1 MNQKVA
7 LVTGA
12 SSGIGTAAV
21 KGLLEAGYAVMAAG
35 RNKERTVAL
44 SSLGEAV
51 ATWVGD
57 LTAAKACDELVAVCI
72 KIENPG
78 PVFYTSKRI
87 GRFYQTFDFYKFR
100 SMYIN
105 ADKMMD
111 TVKDQNQYGTTNSEL
126 AFQTSNTMPDQK
138 DSWLISDNGWVEAD
152 DWNDLQDSEENNT
165 FLKIKN
171 DPRITKVGRFIRNT
185 SIDELPQLLNILK
198 GDMSFVGNR
207 PLPAYEAMKLTT
219 DKYVDRFNAPA
230 GLTGLW
236 QVTER
241 GKTNVSPESRKLLDV
256 KYANSN
262 SFFLDLKILLK
273 TPLAALQYENV

>member
-1 MNQKVA
+1 MLNVNIQKSGHPFSVYSIIKRFFDIVFSLMA
-7 LVTGA
+7 L
-12 SSGIGTAAV
+12 
-21 KGLLEAGYAVMAAG
+21 LL
-35 RNKERTVAL
+35 L
-44 SSLGEAV
+44 SPLFI
-51 ATWVGD
+51 
-57 LTAAKACDELVAVCI
+57 LVAVCI
-72 KIENPG
+72 KIENSG
-78 PVFYTSKRI
+78 PVFYTSKRV

-152 DWNDLQDSEENNT
+152 DWNELQDSEENNA

-256 KYANSN
+256 KYANSS

-273 TPLAALQYENV
+273 TPLAALQHENV